1 MNELQ
6 HIIEQ
11 KRELLARE
19 SISRP
24 VLDYSEGMTA
34 EEQKRYI
41 NYLVERLEQADLG
54 LRARDAV
61 LQDFLDKQKEYD
73 ERLSKLDNVL
83 SKVSSLESSLKEKD
97 RKLKLAERK
106 VADLTAK
113 LKFAEKNRFGD
124 KSYGS
129 KKKKPYEESDRT
141 KDKDNFDGTSSSLPE
156 SSIANKDSD
165 SSSAPTT
172 QEKQPRDLS
181 NRPDTYNTMGIQG
194 ASKEYKSDLSK
205 VPGRI
210 LERKM
215 IPVFHLEVNLVE
227 ERFEMVHYVEKGK
240 KPKWG
245 YFPVAGNPQIVTK
258 FDGTKATPEFLQAI
272 AYEVYV
278 KNVTFGLLHRWLTDL
293 GMKVSANT
301 LRNWLKKGKKY
312 LDKLVKVLKDVAL
325 EKDSIVNCDETW
337 CKVRKY
343 DHYRKCYIWVLV
355 NKAEQIVIF
364 FYEDGS
370 RGRDVLTNFIG
381 DAELKSVMTDGYN
394 AYVFIGDELSTVQKS
409 PNLKKAIHQVC
420 MAHWKAKLDKALEQ
434 AGDIRALPF
443 LRGVDFYYKRERQY
457 DAEGLTPEER
467 GKRRQDLD
475 SKEMLITLRQYLKIE
490 LDKDPSETT
499 PYLREALNY
508 LDKFWDNI
516 FAFLKD
522 GDLPIDNNLAE
533 RAIRPLTTQ
542 RNSMLHFGSDE
553 GAEMAATY
561 HSIIS
566 TVKMQGRSAWEYLGK
581 FFTKSLIKRI
591 ESSSLEYLSVKT
603 LSNVFNGCR
612 DFFSLRPDKFSCQRV
627 QSQTCLSYAECS
639 RKSLVCKMYEIVN
652 KQVKFL
658 TAFPSSQMSRAKLA
672 LTMSWRGNVS
682 NSIYRH
688 L

>member
-1 MNELQ
+1 MKELQ

-24 VLDYSEGMTA
+24 ALDYSEGMTA

-61 LQDFLDKQKEYD
+61 LQDFLDQQKEYD

-97 RKLKLAERK
+97 RKLKSAERK

-129 KKKKPYEESDRT
+129 KKKNPYEESDRT

-240 KPKWG
+240 NPKWG

-581 FFTKSLIKRI
+581 FFTKI
-591 ESSSLEYLSVKT
+591 
-603 LSNVFNGCR
+603 FNGCK
-612 DFFSLRPDKFSCQRV
+612 DFFSLRPDKIGLAICQ
-627 QSQTCLSYAECS
+627 
-639 RKSLVCKMYEIVN
+639 
-652 KQVKFL
+652 
-658 TAFPSSQMSRAKLA
+658 
-672 LTMSWRGNVS
+672 
-682 NSIYRH
+682 
-688 L
+688 

>member
-54 LRARDAV
+54 LHARDAV

-97 RKLKLAERK
+97 RKLKSAERK

-129 KKKKPYEESDRT
+129 KKKNPDEESDRT

-156 SSIANKDSD
+156 DSIANKDSD

-172 QEKQPRDLS
+172 QEKRPRDLS

-370 RGRDVLTNFIG
+370 RGRDVLTSFIG

-420 MAHWKAKLDKALEQ
+420 MAHWKAKLDKTLEQ

-443 LRGVDFYYKRERQY
+443 LSGVDFYYKRERKY
-457 DAEGLTPEER
+457 DVEGLTPEER
-467 GKRRQDLD
+467 GKRRQDLE
-475 SKEMLITLRQYLKIE
+475 SKEMLITLRQHLKIE

-522 GDLPIDNNLAE
+522 GNLPIDNNLAE

-542 RNSMLHFGSDE
+542 RNSMLHFGCDE

-581 FFTKSLIKRI
+581 FFTKI
-591 ESSSLEYLSVKT
+591 
-603 LSNVFNGCR
+603 FNGCR
-612 DFFSLRPDKFSCQRV
+612 DFFSLRPDKIGLAICQ
-627 QSQTCLSYAECS
+627 
-639 RKSLVCKMYEIVN
+639 
-652 KQVKFL
+652 
-658 TAFPSSQMSRAKLA
+658 
-672 LTMSWRGNVS
+672 
-682 NSIYRH
+682 
-688 L
+688 

>member
-97 RKLKLAERK
+97 RKLKSAERK

-129 KKKKPYEESDRT
+129 KKKNPDEESDRT

-156 SSIANKDSD
+156 DSIANKDSD

-172 QEKQPRDLS
+172 QEKRPRDLS

-370 RGRDVLTNFIG
+370 RGRDVLTSFIG

-420 MAHWKAKLDKALEQ
+420 MAHWKAKLDKTLEQ

-467 GKRRQDLD
+467 GRRRQDLE
-475 SKEMLITLRQYLKIE
+475 SKEMLITLRQHLKIE

-522 GDLPIDNNLAE
+522 GNLPIDNNLAE

-581 FFTKSLIKRI
+581 FFTKI
-591 ESSSLEYLSVKT
+591 
-603 LSNVFNGCR
+603 FNGCR
-612 DFFSLRPDKFSCQRV
+612 DFFSLRPDKIGLAICQ
-627 QSQTCLSYAECS
+627 
-639 RKSLVCKMYEIVN
+639 
-652 KQVKFL
+652 
-658 TAFPSSQMSRAKLA
+658 
-672 LTMSWRGNVS
+672 
-682 NSIYRH
+682 
-688 L
+688 

>member
-11 KRELLARE
+11 KQELLARE
-19 SISRP
+19 AISRP
-24 VLDYSEGMTA
+24 AVDYSKDMTA

-41 NYLVERLEQADLG
+41 NYLAERLEKADLG

-61 LQDFLDKQKEYD
+61 LQDFLDEKKILV
-73 ERLSKLDNVL
+73 ERLSKLDAVL
-83 SKVSSLESSLKEKD
+83 SDVEDLKKNLASEVKK
-97 RKLKLAERK
+97 RKAAERK
-106 VADLTAK
+106 VDDLKAK
-113 LKFAEKNRFGD
+113 LKFANKNRYGN

-129 KKKKPYEESDRT
+129 KKKNSSEESDRT
-141 KDKDNFDGTSSSLPE
+141 KDKDDFDGTSSSLPGN
-156 SSIANKDSD
+156 SIANKESD
-165 SSSAPTT
+165 SSSATVT
-172 QEKQPRDLS
+172 QEKKPRDLS
-181 NRPDTYNTMGIQG
+181 NRPDTYNTMGVQG
-194 ASKEYKSDLSK
+194 ASKEYRSDLSK

-245 YFPVAGNPQIVTK
+245 YFPKAGNPQVVTK

-312 LDKLVKVLKDVAL
+312 LDELVKVLKEVAL

-343 DHYRKCYIWVLV
+343 DHYKKCYIWVLV
-355 NKAEQIVIF
+355 NKAEQTVIF

-370 RGRDVLTNFIG
+370 CGRDVLTHFIG

-394 AYVFIGDELSTVQKS
+394 AYVFIGDELSTVEQS

-420 MAHWKAKLDKALEQ
+420 MAHFKAKLNKALEQ
-434 AGDIRALPF
+434 AGDIHARPF
-443 LRGVDFYYKRERQY
+443 LSGVDFYYKRERQY

-467 GKRRQDLD
+467 VKRRQDLE
-475 SKEMLITLRQYLKIE
+475 SKDIQITLRQYLKIE

-508 LDKFWDNI
+508 LDKFWNNI

-522 GDLPIDNNLAE
+522 GNLPIDNNLAE
-533 RAIRPLTTQ
+533 RTIRPLTTQ
-542 RNSMLHFGSDE
+542 RNAMLHFGSDE
-553 GAEMAATY
+553 GVEMAATY

-566 TVKMQGRSAWEYLGK
+566 TVKMQGKSAWEYLGK
-581 FFTKSLIKRI
+581 FFTKI
-591 ESSSLEYLSVKT
+591 
-603 LSNVFNGCR
+603 FNGCK
-612 DFFSLRPDKFSCQRV
+612 DFISLRPDKIGLAICQ
-627 QSQTCLSYAECS
+627 
-639 RKSLVCKMYEIVN
+639 
-652 KQVKFL
+652 
-658 TAFPSSQMSRAKLA
+658 
-672 LTMSWRGNVS
+672 
-682 NSIYRH
+682 
-688 L
+688 

>member
-11 KRELLARE
+11 KQELLARE

-41 NYLVERLEQADLG
+41 NYLAERVNAADLEN
-54 LRARDAV
+54 RAMKLV
-61 LQDFLDKQKEYD
+61 LQDFLEEKESLV
-73 ERLSKLDNVL
+73 ERLSKLDDVL
-83 SKVSSLESSLKEKD
+83 SRMDSLESSLRDSE
-97 RKLKLAERK
+97 RKLKAAERK
-106 VADLTAK
+106 VDDLKSK
-113 LKFAEKNRFGD
+113 LKFANKNRFGD

-129 KKKKPYEESDRT
+129 KKNDQDEESDRT
-141 KDKDNFDGTSSSLPE
+141 QDKDNFDGTSSSLPE
-156 SSIANKDSD
+156 NSIVNKEPEAST
-165 SSSAPTT
+165 AT
-172 QEKQPRDLS
+172 QEKKPRDLS
-181 NRPDTYNTMGIQG
+181 NRPDTYKTMGIQG
-194 ASKEYKSDLSK
+194 TPKEYKSDLSK

-215 IPVFHLEVNLVE
+215 IPVFHLEVNIVE

-245 YFPVAGNPQIVTK
+245 YFPAAGNPEIVSK
-258 FDGTKATPEFLQAI
+258 FDGTKVTPEFLQAI

-293 GMKVSANT
+293 GMQVSANT

-312 LDKLVKVLKDVAL
+312 LDELVKVLKEVAL

-343 DHYRKCYIWVLV
+343 DHYKKCYIWVLV
-355 NKAEQIVIF
+355 NKAEQTVIF

-370 RGRDVLTNFIG
+370 RGRDVLTHFIG

-394 AYVFIGDELSTVQKS
+394 AYVFIGDELSTVKKS
-409 PNLKKAIHQVC
+409 PNLKTAIHQVC
-420 MAHWKAKLDKALEQ
+420 MAHLMAKLNKASDQ
-434 AGDIRALPF
+434 AGDIHARPF
-443 LRGVDFYYKRERQY
+443 LSGVDFYYKREHQY

-467 GKRRQDLD
+467 GKRRQDLE
-475 SKEMLITLRQYLKIE
+475 SKEMLITLRQHLKIE

-522 GDLPIDNNLAE
+522 GNLPIDNNLAE

-542 RNSMLHFGSDE
+542 RNAMLHFGSDE

-581 FFTKSLIKRI
+581 FFTKI
-591 ESSSLEYLSVKT
+591 
-603 LSNVFNGCR
+603 FNGCR
-612 DFFSLRPDKFSCQRV
+612 DFFSLRPDKIGLAICQ
-627 QSQTCLSYAECS
+627 
-639 RKSLVCKMYEIVN
+639 
-652 KQVKFL
+652 
-658 TAFPSSQMSRAKLA
+658 
-672 LTMSWRGNVS
+672 
-682 NSIYRH
+682 
-688 L
+688 

>member
-1 MNELQ
+1 MKELQ

-73 ERLSKLDNVL
+73 ERLSQLDNVL

-97 RKLKLAERK
+97 RKLKSAERK

-129 KKKKPYEESDRT
+129 KKKNPYEESDRT

-172 QEKQPRDLS
+172 QEKRPRDLS

-240 KPKWG
+240 NPKWG

-394 AYVFIGDELSTVQKS
+394 AYVFIGDELSTVKKR
-409 PNLKKAIHQVC
+409 PNLKTAIHQVC
-420 MAHWKAKLDKALEQ
+420 MAEWKAKLDKALEQ

-591 ESSSLEYLSVKT
+591 ESSSLEFLSVKT

-639 RKSLVCKMYEIVN
+639 RKS
-652 KQVKFL
+652 
-658 TAFPSSQMSRAKLA
+658 
-672 LTMSWRGNVS
+672 
-682 NSIYRH
+682 
-688 L
+688 

>member
-1 MNELQ
+1 MKELQ

-24 VLDYSEGMTA
+24 ALDYSEGMTA

-97 RKLKLAERK
+97 RKLKSAERK

-129 KKKKPYEESDRT
+129 KKKNPYEESDRT

-172 QEKQPRDLS
+172 QEKRPRDLS

-210 LERKM
+210 LESKM

-591 ESSSLEYLSVKT
+591 ESSSLEFLSVKT

-612 DFFSLRPDKFSCQRV
+612 DFFSLRPDKIGLAICQ
-627 QSQTCLSYAECS
+627 
-639 RKSLVCKMYEIVN
+639 
-652 KQVKFL
+652 
-658 TAFPSSQMSRAKLA
+658 
-672 LTMSWRGNVS
+672 
-682 NSIYRH
+682 
-688 L
+688 

>member
-1 MNELQ
+1 
-6 HIIEQ
+6 
-11 KRELLARE
+11 
-19 SISRP
+19 
-24 VLDYSEGMTA
+24 MTA

-97 RKLKLAERK
+97 CKLKSAERK

-129 KKKKPYEESDRT
+129 KKKNPDEESDRT

-215 IPVFHLEVNLVE
+215 IPVSHLEVNLVE

-370 RGRDVLTNFIG
+370 RGLDVLTNFIG

-420 MAHWKAKLDKALEQ
+420 MAHWKAKLDKTLEQ

-467 GKRRQDLD
+467 GRRRQDLD

-533 RAIRPLTTQ
+533 RAIHPLTTQ
-542 RNSMLHFGSDE
+542 RNTMLHFGSDE
-553 GAEMAATY
+553 GTEMAATY

-591 ESSSLEYLSVKT
+591 ESSSLEFLSVKT
-603 LSNVFNGCR
+603 LSNVFNGCK
-612 DFFSLRPDKFSCQRV
+612 DFFSLRPDKIGLAICQ
-627 QSQTCLSYAECS
+627 
-639 RKSLVCKMYEIVN
+639 
-652 KQVKFL
+652 
-658 TAFPSSQMSRAKLA
+658 
-672 LTMSWRGNVS
+672 
-682 NSIYRH
+682 
-688 L
+688 

>member
-1 MNELQ
+1 MKELQ

-24 VLDYSEGMTA
+24 ALDYSEGMTA

-61 LQDFLDKQKEYD
+61 LQDFLDQQKEYD

-129 KKKKPYEESDRT
+129 KKKNPYEESDRT

-240 KPKWG
+240 NPKWG

-278 KNVTFGLLHRWLTDL
+278 KNVTFGLLHRWLTNL

-581 FFTKSLIKRI
+581 FFTKI
-591 ESSSLEYLSVKT
+591 
-603 LSNVFNGCR
+603 FNGCK
-612 DFFSLRPDKFSCQRV
+612 DFFSLRPDKIGLAICQ
-627 QSQTCLSYAECS
+627 
-639 RKSLVCKMYEIVN
+639 
-652 KQVKFL
+652 
-658 TAFPSSQMSRAKLA
+658 
-672 LTMSWRGNVS
+672 
-682 NSIYRH
+682 
-688 L
+688 

>member
-97 RKLKLAERK
+97 RKLKSAERK

-129 KKKKPYEESDRT
+129 KKKNPDEESDRT
-141 KDKDNFDGTSSSLPE
+141 KDKDNFDGTSSYLPE
-156 SSIANKDSD
+156 DSIANKDSD

-172 QEKQPRDLS
+172 QEKRPRDLS

-370 RGRDVLTNFIG
+370 RGRDVLTSFIG

-394 AYVFIGDELSTVQKS
+394 AYVFIGDELSTMQKS

-420 MAHWKAKLDKALEQ
+420 MAHWKAKLDKTLEQ

-467 GKRRQDLD
+467 GRRRQDLE
-475 SKEMLITLRQYLKIE
+475 SKEMLITLRQHLKIE

-522 GDLPIDNNLAE
+522 GNLPIDNNLAE

-542 RNSMLHFGSDE
+542 RNSMLHFGCDE

-581 FFTKSLIKRI
+581 FFTKI
-591 ESSSLEYLSVKT
+591 
-603 LSNVFNGCR
+603 FNGCR
-612 DFFSLRPDKFSCQRV
+612 DFFSLRPDKIGLAICQ
-627 QSQTCLSYAECS
+627 
-639 RKSLVCKMYEIVN
+639 
-652 KQVKFL
+652 
-658 TAFPSSQMSRAKLA
+658 
-672 LTMSWRGNVS
+672 
-682 NSIYRH
+682 
-688 L
+688 

>member
-1 MNELQ
+1 MKELQ

-24 VLDYSEGMTA
+24 ALDYSEGMTA

-73 ERLSKLDNVL
+73 ERLSQLDNVL

-129 KKKKPYEESDRT
+129 KKKNPYEESDRT

-172 QEKQPRDLS
+172 QEKQPCDLS

-240 KPKWG
+240 NPKWG

-522 GDLPIDNNLAE
+522 GNLPIDNNLAYPNFSF
-533 RAIRPLTTQ
+533 IPTFQ
-542 RNSMLHFGSDE
+542 
-553 GAEMAATY
+553 
-561 HSIIS
+561 
-566 TVKMQGRSAWEYLGK
+566 
-581 FFTKSLIKRI
+581 
-591 ESSSLEYLSVKT
+591 SS
-603 LSNVFNGCR
+603 C
-612 DFFSLRPDKFSCQRV
+612 C
-627 QSQTCLSYAECS
+627 A
-639 RKSLVCKMYEIVN
+639 
-652 KQVKFL
+652 
-658 TAFPSSQMSRAKLA
+658 
-672 LTMSWRGNVS
+672 
-682 NSIYRH
+682 
-688 L
+688 

>member
-24 VLDYSEGMTA
+24 ALDYSEGMTA

-73 ERLSKLDNVL
+73 ERLSQLDNVL

-97 RKLKLAERK
+97 RKLKSAERK

-129 KKKKPYEESDRT
+129 KKKNPYEESDRT

-240 KPKWG
+240 NPKWG

-591 ESSSLEYLSVKT
+591 ESSSLEFLSVKT

-612 DFFSLRPDKFSCQRV
+612 DFFSLRPDKIGLAICQ
-627 QSQTCLSYAECS
+627 
-639 RKSLVCKMYEIVN
+639 
-652 KQVKFL
+652 
-658 TAFPSSQMSRAKLA
+658 
-672 LTMSWRGNVS
+672 
-682 NSIYRH
+682 
-688 L
+688 

>member
-11 KRELLARE
+11 KQELLARE

-41 NYLVERLEQADLG
+41 NYLAERVNAADLEN
-54 LRARDAV
+54 RAMKLV
-61 LQDFLDKQKEYD
+61 LQDFLEEKESLV
-73 ERLSKLDNVL
+73 ERLSKLDDVL
-83 SKVSSLESSLKEKD
+83 SRMDSLESSLRDSE
-97 RKLKLAERK
+97 RKLKAAERK
-106 VADLTAK
+106 VDDLKSK
-113 LKFAEKNRFGD
+113 LKFANKNRFGD

-129 KKKKPYEESDRT
+129 KKNDQDEDSDRT
-141 KDKDNFDGTSSSLPE
+141 QDKDNFDGTSSSLPE
-156 SSIANKDSD
+156 NSIVNKEPEAST
-165 SSSAPTT
+165 AT
-172 QEKQPRDLS
+172 QEKKPRDLS
-181 NRPDTYNTMGIQG
+181 NRPDTYKTMGIQG
-194 ASKEYKSDLSK
+194 TPKEYKSDLSK

-215 IPVFHLEVNLVE
+215 IPVFHLEVNIVE

-245 YFPVAGNPQIVTK
+245 YFPAAGNPEIVSK
-258 FDGTKATPEFLQAI
+258 FDGTKVTPEFLQAI

-293 GMKVSANT
+293 GMQVSANT

-312 LDKLVKVLKDVAL
+312 LDELVKVLKEVAL

-343 DHYRKCYIWVLV
+343 DHYKKCYIWVLV
-355 NKAEQIVIF
+355 NKAEQTVIF

-370 RGRDVLTNFIG
+370 RGRDVLTHFIG

-394 AYVFIGDELSTVQKS
+394 AYVFIGDELSTVKKS
-409 PNLKKAIHQVC
+409 PNLKTAIHQVC
-420 MAHWKAKLDKALEQ
+420 MAHLMAKLNKASDQ
-434 AGDIRALPF
+434 AGDIHARPF
-443 LRGVDFYYKRERQY
+443 LSGVDFYYKREHQY

-467 GKRRQDLD
+467 GKRRQDLE
-475 SKEMLITLRQYLKIE
+475 SKEMLITLRQHLKIE

-522 GDLPIDNNLAE
+522 GNLPIDNNLAE

-542 RNSMLHFGSDE
+542 RNAMLHFGSDE

-581 FFTKSLIKRI
+581 FFTKI
-591 ESSSLEYLSVKT
+591 
-603 LSNVFNGCR
+603 FNGCR
-612 DFFSLRPDKFSCQRV
+612 DFFSLRPDKIGLAICQ
-627 QSQTCLSYAECS
+627 
-639 RKSLVCKMYEIVN
+639 
-652 KQVKFL
+652 
-658 TAFPSSQMSRAKLA
+658 
-672 LTMSWRGNVS
+672 
-682 NSIYRH
+682 
-688 L
+688 

>member
-24 VLDYSEGMTA
+24 ALDYSEGMTA

-61 LQDFLDKQKEYD
+61 LQDFLDQQKEYD

-129 KKKKPYEESDRT
+129 KKKNPYEESDRT

-240 KPKWG
+240 NPKWG

-581 FFTKSLIKRI
+581 FFTKI
-591 ESSSLEYLSVKT
+591 
-603 LSNVFNGCR
+603 FNGCR
-612 DFFSLRPDKFSCQRV
+612 DFFSLRPDKIGLAICQ
-627 QSQTCLSYAECS
+627 
-639 RKSLVCKMYEIVN
+639 
-652 KQVKFL
+652 
-658 TAFPSSQMSRAKLA
+658 
-672 LTMSWRGNVS
+672 
-682 NSIYRH
+682 
-688 L
+688 

>member
-1 MNELQ
+1 MKELQ

-73 ERLSKLDNVL
+73 ERLSQLDNVL

-97 RKLKLAERK
+97 RKLKSAERK

-129 KKKKPYEESDRT
+129 KKKNPYEESDRT

-172 QEKQPRDLS
+172 QEKRPRDLS

-240 KPKWG
+240 NPKWG

-612 DFFSLRPDKFSCQRV
+612 DFFSLRPDKIGLAICQHFR
-627 QSQTCLSYAECS
+627 
-639 RKSLVCKMYEIVN
+639 
-652 KQVKFL
+652 
-658 TAFPSSQMSRAKLA
+658 
-672 LTMSWRGNVS
+672 
-682 NSIYRH
+682 
-688 L
+688 